1 MRIPRPSA
9 SMVVALV
16 ALVFAMTG
24 SAAAVVSFALNAGAV
39 DHLSAVT
46 AGSSNNRAAG
56 KLVATA
62 RKGALR
68 GKIPAKFMDPAVP
81 IGTTFGRSS
90 DVIDNGN
97 EVPFTL
103 VDIAGLGRLTATCGD
118 SDKTAGKE
126 NPVTTITF
134 SNTSGSAINYGRT
147 VGGGS
152 PQVQPLVTNQSASFT
167 IQASN
172 TYIVQVHLG
181 GTDLV
186 VHGVVRQDGNGTPS
200 AFCVNYGQAVKLG

>member
-1 MRIPRPSA
+1 
-9 SMVVALV
+9 MVVALV

-56 KLVATA
+56 RLVATA

-68 GKIPAKFMDPAVP
+68 GKLPAKFLDPAVP
-81 IGTTFGRSS
+81 VGNTFGRAS

-118 SDKTAGKE
+118 SDKTPGKE
-126 NPVTTITF
+126 DPVTTITWF
-134 SNTSGSAINYGRT
+134 NTSGGAINYARATGT
-147 VGGGS
+147 GGT
-152 PQVQPLVTNQSASFT
+152 QVQPLVTNQSAAFT
-167 IQASN
+167 IQGSN
-172 TYIVQVHLG
+172 TYTVQVHLV
-181 GTDLV
+181 GTDLL
-186 VHGVVRQDGNGTPS
+186 VHGVVRQDGKATPS
-200 AFCVNYGQAVKLG
+200 GSCVNYGQAVRLG